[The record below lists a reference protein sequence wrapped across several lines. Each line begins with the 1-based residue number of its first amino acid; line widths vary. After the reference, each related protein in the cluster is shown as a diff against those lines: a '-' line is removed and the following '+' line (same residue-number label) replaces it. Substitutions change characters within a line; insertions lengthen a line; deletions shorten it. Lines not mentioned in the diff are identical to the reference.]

1 MSIVDYETAV
11 ICGHCGNQIDRGT
24 LNAGEAVYHGEK
36 ALHPKCVDGYASEL
50 GKIAVARW
58 YPDGRMIP
66 FTLELIPVAPHSLAN
81 AAAVG
86 KYAECDTQKRTFE
99 TNPME
104 CRECGR
110 IDGVTRGWCSRCYV
124 ENKF

>member
-1 MSIVDYETAV
+1 MSVVNHEADV
-11 ICGHCGNQIDRGT
+11 SCGRCGKNI
-24 LNAGEAVYHGEK
+24 
-36 ALHPKCVDGYASEL
+36 L

-58 YPDGRMIP
+58 YPDGSMIP
-66 FTLELIPVAPHSLAN
+66 GTLEFIPAAPHSLAN
-81 AAAVG
+81 AAVDG

-110 IDGVTRGWCSRCYV
+110 IDGVRNHWCNRCYV
-124 ENKF
+124 ENKL